1 MVAPADAV
9 QIYCNRG
16 QEDQIRFKDISDEK
30 FFLLTDKTCGLSIS
44 CMWEK
49 NNKS

>member
-16 QEDQIRFKDISDEK
+16 REDKIRFKDISDEK
-30 FFLLTDKTCGLSIS
+30 FFLLTDKSHGPSLSVS
-44 CMWEK
+44 
-49 NNKS
+49 

>member
-16 QEDQIRFKDISDEK
+16 REDQIRFKDISDEK
-30 FFLLTDKTCGLSIS
+30 FFLLTDKACGPSFSIS
-44 CMWEK
+44 WGGRG
-49 NNKS
+49 